1 MSRRKRVWR
10 PIAWVLLF
18 LVGMLGGAGWYLRSN
33 LEPMPAGPERYYVVK
48 EPLGF
53 ARLLVD
59 LQKAGVVRNAKVASW
74 WAKARKIGHPVASGT
89 YRIRPGVTLEQISSA
104 FRSPMRQMV
113 RIPEGRWIAR
123 VAKVIEEKEVA
134 KAAEYIAAT
143 QNPTP
148 YRSAVSFPLPDE
160 SLEGYLFP
168 DTYDLPPL
176 LGADATIRR
185 QLQTFDKRV
194 IGTLGPR
201 KDLKRL
207 VIIASM
213 VEAETALDKERPIVA
228 GVIMN
233 RLKKGM
239 TLDID
244 ATVLYALQEWKE
256 LGPGVVKTVKSPYN
270 TYLNKGLPP
279 GPICSPGLASL
290 KAAANPDTHPYLY
303 YVAMPDKSH
312 LFSTTYDEHRAN
324 IRKSRAAFAA
334 LRGNR

>member
-1 MSRRKRVWR
+1 MIRKRRWPR
-10 PIAWVLLF
+10 RLAWTVLF
-18 LVGMLGGAGWYLRSN
+18 LVGMLGGAGWHVRSS
-33 LEPMPAGPERYYVVK
+33 LDPTPPGPERYYIVT
-48 EPLGF
+48 EPKRFG
-53 ARLLVD
+53 ALLVD
-59 LQKAGVVRNAKVASW
+59 LEQAGIVRNAKVASW
-74 WAKARKIGHPVASGT
+74 WARYRDIGHPVAKGT
-89 YRIRPGVTLEQISSA
+89 YRIAPGVTLEQISTA
-104 FRSPMRQMV
+104 FKAPLRQMV

-123 VAKVIEEKEVA
+123 VAKVIDEKEVA
-134 KAAEYIAAT
+134 SAEDYIAAAHDP
-143 QNPTP
+143 QA
-148 YRSAVSFPLPDE
+148 YRENLSFPLPKA

-176 LGADATIRR
+176 LGADATVRR
-185 QLQTFDKRV
+185 QLQTFEKKV
-194 IGTLGPR
+194 VGTLGRR
-201 KDLKRL
+201 KDLHRL

-213 VEAETALDKERPIVA
+213 VEAETALDRERPIVA

-256 LGPGVVKTVKSPYN
+256 LGPGVVKTVQSPYN
-270 TYLNKGLPP
+270 TYLNAGLPP

-290 KAAANPDTHPYLY
+290 KAAAQPAKHPYLY

-312 LFSTTYDEHRAN
+312 LFSTNYDDHRAN

-334 LRGNR
+334 SRGDR